1 MSVVPPL
8 PTVRATPAWLIP
20 AIVFIEGFCSLGAE
34 IIALRRLV
42 PHVGS
47 SIVVTAPTIGFFLL
61 ALALGYA
68 AGARISN
75 RYLLV
80 VARNFLISALL
91 LGLGFSTPFVT
102 GLFEHIAPVWLA
114 YVLLVGGVLCP
125 IAWLLGQTVPA
136 LTNLMQTRRTGE
148 ASGMALY
155 WSTLGSFL
163 GSLGLSLLIMQWL
176 GISAAVAVC
185 AVLLLL
191 GALFLSLQQSPET
204 QQPHWRAWTIFTTLL
219 VLTTG
224 LNSPAVRNQLTN
236 DPTSVTETAY
246 ADYAVL
252 NTHTPE
258 GDAIRVFKVNSSTAS
273 LIGDG
278 EPSRY
283 ARYINYLRRTLLD
296 DLKFRERDILV
307 LGAGGF
313 TLSHKE
319 PSNRYTYV
327 DIDPAIQQIAE
338 QQFLREPIRGKF
350 VVDDARHFVAM
361 AGHEPQARFDAVVV
375 DVYSSHHNIP
385 SHLVTREFWRDTRSV
400 LKPQGV
406 MLANLILDSSLQSDY
421 ARNVLATIESVYGR
435 CAVEVLHKDRPL
447 ANVEVLCRKNDAQQG
462 EGVDER
468 TRPAPRLYTD
478 EHNPADL
485 DHARSTTGR

>member
-1 MSVVPPL
+1 M
-8 PTVRATPAWLIP
+8 PALLIP
-20 AIVFIEGFCSLGAE
+20 IIVFIEGFCSLGAE

-68 AGARISN
+68 AGARISD
-75 RYLLV
+75 RYLTI
-80 VARNFLISALL
+80 VARNFVISALL
-91 LGLGFSTPFVT
+91 LGVGFSSPFVSS
-102 GLFEHIAPVWLA
+102 LFDHIQPVWLA
-114 YVLLVGGVLCP
+114 YTLLVGGILCP

-163 GSLGLSLLIMQWL
+163 GSLGLSLAVMQWL

-185 AVLLLL
+185 ALLLL
-191 GALFLSLQQSPET
+191 IGTLRLQWACADAGSSAT
-204 QQPHWRAWTIFTTLL
+204 RSRILAIAGFVVCTAVIA
-219 VLTTG
+219 G
-224 LNSPAVRNQLTN
+224 LNVPPLRNTLMPEPQTAI
-236 DPTSVTETAY
+236 ETAY

-252 NTHTPE
+252 NTTTLE

-278 EPSRY
+278 SDTQSPRY
-283 ARYINYLRRTLLD
+283 ARYINYLRRTLLE
-296 DLKFRERDILV
+296 DLSFRSRDILV

-313 TLSHKE
+313 TLSHRE
-319 PSNRYTYV
+319 PNNRYTYV
-327 DIDPAIQQIAE
+327 DIDPAIQGIAE
-338 QQFLREPIRGKF
+338 QQFLREPIRGAF
-350 VVDDARHFVAM
+350 VVDDARHFVAR
-361 AGHEPQARFDAVVV
+361 AAKASQPGQPRYDAVVV

-385 SHLVTREFWRDTRSV
+385 SHLVTREFWTDTRAI
-400 LKPQGV
+400 LRPDGV
-406 MLANLILDSSLQSDY
+406 MLANLILDSALHSAY
-421 ARNVLATIESVYGR
+421 ARNLLATIESVYGR
-435 CAVEVLHKDRPL
+435 CAVEILHKDRPL
-447 ANVEVLCRKNDAQQG
+447 ANVEVLCRNGSSGLGQQPG
-462 EGVDER
+462 RIYRD
-468 TRPAPRLYTD
+468 D
-478 EHNPADL
+478 QNPADM